1 MISAKIMLLGD
12 IGVGKTSLARRR
24 VFDKF
29 DADYKTTIG
38 VDVLT
43 HDIELGPECGREIL
57 RLVLWDTDGDFGSR
71 IFETVYLAGASGAII
86 VADASRPGTLVKMTT
101 LADRFAEHFP
111 GRPVVMIVN
120 KIDLAGPCFESLAL
134 RPRATCSIPAPRPA
148 KAFPNCS
155 RRWASRC
162 GGERVSGGLIVKSAG
177 SISCS

>member
-12 IGVGKTSLARRR
+12 IGVGKTLLARRC

-29 DADYKTTIG
+29 EADYKTTIG
-38 VDVLT
+38 VDVLM
-43 HDIELGPECGREIL
+43 HDLELGPECEREVL

-101 LADRFAEHFP
+101 LAERFSEYFP

-120 KIDLAGPCFESLAL
+120 KIDLAEPSFNSSARTERDLLYSSAKTGEGVTELFQTLGAAVW
-134 RPRATCSIPAPRPA
+134 RRAR
-148 KAFPNCS
+148 
-155 RRWASRC
+155 
-162 GGERVSGGLIVKSAG
+162 
-177 SISCS
+177 